1 MKENE
6 ENKINRK
13 SLENNKSS
21 GNELNL
27 NSSNIK
33 LSSKYLSISPKHKS
47 SIKNN
52 ITQNE
57 NINFNFRRNL
67 MRKHISVKNINRFQY
82 GYFKPSKHNSNINI
96 KNNNLRRKSVEFMQ
110 TKTKKF
116 FKKYSLEDMEK
127 FKVLNN
133 NNNEYI
139 NYINENSLD
148 SQITKLE
155 NNIKIVLN
163 NMRLK
168 IEKEKDEM
176 DSHLNDNN
184 IQKNIKNKFCTS
196 PNLKFI
202 LKKKKISHKCNSI
215 NVKNRLTL
223 DSNTCLNSNKEFKRS
238 YSYDFS
244 EQKIKKIF
252 KRVKSKIFKKMRFD
266 TLYHTKIIEIDSSDE
281 SIHNEYSNGFSFDPK
296 SNFILIFEIFLV
308 IGNLYYFITIPLRI
322 AKNENIGE
330 DKIDKII
337 ILFIDLIYIAD
348 FIITIFKG
356 YYNHDME
363 IIRNN
368 KIIFI
373 HYLKQDFFMDLIEA
387 IPLTFIINGGVFKNN
402 MSFGVSN
409 FKNIFL
415 KLMAF
420 IKPFKIFK
428 IIKRKNSLVLEDFF
442 AKFNE
447 SYRLEELAVFII
459 SFLIFF
465 LFVHLFICLH
475 IFLSLQSYP
484 NWITHINIEN
494 KNFFKKYITSFYF
507 LVTTMTTV
515 GYGDIVC
522 ISFIERIYHIILLTI
537 GTIIYTFLISKI
549 GNYLRDE
556 SREHIKLSNDLNIL
570 ENIRVSYP
578 SMPFK
583 LYFKIKSHL
592 LNISNKRKKTGI
604 SMLINGI
611 PDTIK
616 IDLLFKIYAKIINE
630 FSIFKN
636 VKNSNFI
643 IQVLTS
649 FIPITLKKEEIVLL
663 EGEIVENIIFVKDGR
678 LSMEIIID
686 IKDPYKSIQKYIEN
700 NFEFIS
706 RRYLRNLNKIK
717 SANTVMSRKKINY
730 KELKNKIDNFL
741 LDQQKIVNDN
751 NSLLDHNGFSV
762 DLGRLD
768 FSKKQSDLNFSEDYE
783 IVKIF
788 DVRKNE
794 YFGEVNMFL
803 DKPSPYTLKTKSRIG
818 EIFLLRKQEA
828 LHLSNN
834 FPNIWRKI
842 HNKSYHNLVSLKKL
856 TIKTL
861 KQYYNSH
868 FYHKNKNEK
877 PFTSNLDNSS
887 SIISFLEKPSFLR
900 KINNNERLNLI
911 KPCKNMINDNNIKTI
926 KSTKIFKNNLYF
938 EKNRNDK
945 RKSSVK
951 TLKNNYGFINDGS
964 QENSNLSSL
973 KFTQSSVKPSINIIS
988 NNFENS
994 GKNENDENNL
1004 NTNTNKKLLK
1014 TKSSE
1019 KFTFK
1024 EEEEDD
1030 NKINNN
1036 LKNLKKK
1043 YKSDKSIGKR
1053 KKKST
1058 SRDYYQEIIESMHDM
1073 KKDNQSFDTILNKN
1087 RFYNNEDL
1095 QNIINNFSNEEE
1107 KIFTLKDIDAKFSK
1121 KIRKKIKMR
1130 KKIEKLKHSLELK
1143 RKEKSKNLIALYTNI
1158 ISKKINL
1165 ITNNTLNEDIY
1176 KNINNSLA
1184 EELINTTI
1192 SEYNNEN
1199 FSELFES
1206 TTSEEDTPKKFNIY
1220 SLKKIPTISFEI
1232 KSSYKNINVLSKG
1245 EILVNKK
1252 YKKFLENMIK
1262 QNSHKK
1268 FFNKVEFKRVISK
1281 YSLKTTK
1288 NKKNN
1293 FIRSSTDKFHNK
1305 NNMNK
1310 KNSLVPKSKFKTAF
1324 LNNIN
1329 SSSKFIVNVDISS
1342 KNENNEFDMTNK
1354 VIQNTKKK
1362 INDKVDDSKNINDVN
1377 NSNVIYESNNNEQN
1391 NHLNIIINNNNN
1403 DMTNFLNKIK
1413 DERKLFQPKNIEN
1426 KSISLNN
1433 NNIINNKSYSSSIN
1447 CFNEIDKDNLSKND
1461 NNLKILNRKKT
1472 TYNSLLKDIYI
1483 DNENEHKK
1491 NAKCIIF

>member
-1 MKENE
+1 MEKNE
-6 ENKINRK
+6 ENRIKRK
-13 SLENNKSS
+13 SLENNKYS
-21 GNELNL
+21 GNELHL

-33 LSSKYLSISPKHKS
+33 ISSKYLSISPKHKS
-47 SIKNN
+47 NIKNN
-52 ITQNE
+52 IIQNE
-57 NINFNFRRNL
+57 NIKFKRNL
-67 MRKHISVKNINRFQY
+67 MRKHISVKNINRFKY

-127 FKVLNN
+127 FKSILNSNN
-133 NNNEYI
+133 NTDYN

-163 NMRLK
+163 KMRLK
-168 IEKEKDEM
+168 IEKEKEEM

-196 PNLKFI
+196 PNLKFN

-215 NVKNRLTL
+215 NINNMLTL

-244 EQKIKKIF
+244 EQKIKKII
-252 KRVKSKIFKKMRFD
+252 KRMKNKIFKKMRFD
-266 TLYHTKIIEIDSSDE
+266 ILYHSKIIEIDSTDE

-296 SNFILIFEIFLV
+296 SNFILIFEIFLI

-322 AKNENIGE
+322 AKNENIGK
-330 DKIDKII
+330 DKIDKSII
-337 ILFIDLIYIAD
+337 IFIDIIYIAD

-368 KIIFI
+368 KIILI

-402 MSFGVSN
+402 INFGVSN

-428 IIKRKNSLVLEDFF
+428 IINRKNSLVLEDFF

-447 SYRLEELAVFII
+447 SYRLEELAMFII
-459 SFLIFF
+459 SLLIFF

-475 IFLSLQSYP
+475 LFLSIQSYP

-494 KNFFKKYITSFYF
+494 NNFFKKYITSFYF

-556 SREHIKLSNDLNIL
+556 SHEHIKLSNDLNIL

-592 LNISNKRKKTGI
+592 LNISHKRKKTGI
-604 SMLINGI
+604 SILINGI

-616 IDLLFKIYAKIINE
+616 IDLLFKIYSKIINE

-643 IQVLTS
+643 IQALTS

-686 IKDPYKSIQKYIEN
+686 LKDPYRSIQKYIEN

-706 RRYLRNLNKIK
+706 RKNLRILNKIK

-751 NSLLDHNGFSV
+751 KSLLDYNGFSV

-768 FSKKQSDLNFSEDYE
+768 FSKKQSDLNFSEEYE
-783 IVKIF
+783 IIKIF

-803 DKPSPYTLKTKSRIG
+803 EKPSPYTLKTKSRIG

-828 LHLSNN
+828 IHLSNN

-877 PFTSNLDNSS
+877 PFNSNLDNSS

-911 KPCKNMINDNNIKTI
+911 KPCKNMINDNSIKTI
-926 KSTKIFKNNLYF
+926 KSTKIFKNNLNF
-938 EKNRNDK
+938 EKNKNDK

-951 TLKNNYGFINDGS
+951 TLKNNYGFINDGT
-964 QENSNLSSL
+964 QENSNLSIL
-973 KFTQSSVKPSINIIS
+973 KFTQSSGKPIINIIS
-988 NNFENS
+988 NNFDNS
-994 GKNENDENNL
+994 EKNENNL
-1004 NTNTNKKLLK
+1004 NTNEHLLK
-1014 TKSSE
+1014 KKSFE
-1019 KFTFK
+1019 KFNFR

-1030 NKINNN
+1030 NKVHNN

-1043 YKSDKSIGKR
+1043 YKSDKSIINR
-1053 KKKST
+1053 KKKSI
-1058 SRDYYQEIIESMHDM
+1058 SSDYYQEIIQSMIDM

-1130 KKIEKLKHSLELK
+1130 KKIEKFKHSLELK
-1143 RKEKSKNLIALYTNI
+1143 RKEKNKNLISLYLNI
-1158 ISKKINL
+1158 LSKKINS

-1176 KNINNSLA
+1176 KNINNSLVK
-1184 EELINTTI
+1184 ELINTTI

-1206 TTSEEDTPKKFNIY
+1206 TTSEEDSPKKFNIY
-1220 SLKKIPTISFEI
+1220 SL
-1232 KSSYKNINVLSKG
+1232 
-1245 EILVNKK
+1245 
-1252 YKKFLENMIK
+1252 
-1262 QNSHKK
+1262 
-1268 FFNKVEFKRVISK
+1268 
-1281 YSLKTTK
+1281 
-1288 NKKNN
+1288 
-1293 FIRSSTDKFHNK
+1293 
-1305 NNMNK
+1305 
-1310 KNSLVPKSKFKTAF
+1310 
-1324 LNNIN
+1324 
-1329 SSSKFIVNVDISS
+1329 
-1342 KNENNEFDMTNK
+1342 
-1354 VIQNTKKK
+1354 
-1362 INDKVDDSKNINDVN
+1362 
-1377 NSNVIYESNNNEQN
+1377 
-1391 NHLNIIINNNNN
+1391 
-1403 DMTNFLNKIK
+1403 
-1413 DERKLFQPKNIEN
+1413 
-1426 KSISLNN
+1426 
-1433 NNIINNKSYSSSIN
+1433 
-1447 CFNEIDKDNLSKND
+1447 NL
-1461 NNLKILNRKKT
+1461 
-1472 TYNSLLKDIYI
+1472 
-1483 DNENEHKK
+1483 
-1491 NAKCIIF
+1491 